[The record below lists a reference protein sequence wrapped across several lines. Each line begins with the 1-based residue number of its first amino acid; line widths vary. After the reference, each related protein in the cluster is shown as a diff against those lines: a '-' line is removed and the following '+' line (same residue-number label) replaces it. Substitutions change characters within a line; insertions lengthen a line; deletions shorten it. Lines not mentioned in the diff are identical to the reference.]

1 MKYEILQLK
10 YEKHRAYGFMDYEWA
25 LEHGFSLDDYEK
37 VYEGEIDMEL
47 EENEYLELL
56 FRIFNVNRPSDFKG
70 HSLSVSD
77 IVVLNGEKFYC
88 DSFGWKKLQEVK
100 LWQRNTN

>member
-10 YEKHRAYGFMDYEWA
+10 DEKLEAYGFMRYEFA
-25 LEHGFSLDDYEK
+25 AKHGFSLDDYEK
-37 VYEGEIDMEL
+37 LYEGEIDMEL

-77 IVVLNGEKFYC
+77 IVSLEGEKFYC
-88 DSFGWKKLQEVK
+88 DSFGWKKL
-100 LWQRNTN
+100 

>member
-37 VYEGEIDMEL
+37 VYEGEIETGRYIEGTLD
-47 EENEYLELL
+47 N
-56 FRIFNVNRPSDFKG
+56 IFTKFNIDRPKDFKG

-77 IVVLNGEKFYC
+77 IVILNGEKFYC